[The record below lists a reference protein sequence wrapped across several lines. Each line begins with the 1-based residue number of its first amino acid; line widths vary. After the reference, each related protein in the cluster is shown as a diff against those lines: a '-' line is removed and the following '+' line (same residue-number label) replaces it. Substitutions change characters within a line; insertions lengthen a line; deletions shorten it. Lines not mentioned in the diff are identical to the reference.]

1 MKKLLTI
8 VTLFSVASSGICQS
22 GDSATLSTPLDSLSY
37 IIGRDVG
44 VQLNDM
50 ETQLNMSAFSAG
62 VNQAMNGLP
71 SQIDSMAADS
81 IRRQFANQVQEQME
95 EDQAEQAKEYKE
107 LSEAFLAQNKEREG
121 VETTKSG
128 LQYEII
134 TQGDGPSAE
143 SSDSVR
149 VSYTGMLVDSTV
161 FDSTAEPVVLE
172 LARTIPGLAEGIK
185 LMSQG
190 GEYMF
195 YVPSELAYGEQGI
208 PPIIPPNAALIF
220 RVKLDDA
227 MAQEKKTGYK
237 K

>member
-1 MKKLLTI
+1 
-8 VTLFSVASSGICQS
+8 
-22 GDSATLSTPLDSLSY
+22 
-37 IIGRDVG
+37 
-44 VQLNDM
+44 
-50 ETQLNMSAFSAG
+50 
-62 VNQAMNGLP
+62 
-71 SQIDSMAADS
+71 IDSMAADS

-95 EDQAEQAKEYKE
+95 EDQEEQAKEYKE

-128 LQYEII
+128 LQYEILA
-134 TQGDGPSAE
+134 QGDGPSAE

-185 LMSQG
+185 LMNQG
-190 GEYMF
+190 SEYMF

-220 RVKLDDA
+220 RVKLDDVL
-227 MAQEKKTGYK
+227 AQEKKTGYK